1 MTIMVRKTTAT
12 AFDGAAFTAGQSHRR
27 RFVNSKVRVSCWVLL
42 ALCLINFQAQ
52 DPPAAAQESPSAQK
66 SIDASTNKTQSLPPA
81 PKPLRVRRTS
91 LPPAFDRPTPTS
103 LRGLKTME
111 QHFKELVD
119 RVSPAVVCVQV
130 GLGAGSGVVI
140 SEDGLV
146 LTAAHVCGEPDL
158 DVIFNFPD
166 GKTARGKTLGTNHEL
181 DAGLMK
187 ITDRGKWPHVEIG
200 ELDSARIGD
209 WVLALGHPGGFEP
222 QRGTV
227 VRLGRII
234 RLQSAML
241 QSDCTL
247 VGGDSGGPL
256 FDMHGRVIGIHSRI
270 SDSTTANF
278 HVAIEAYLESWDRL
292 VRSESW
298 GGRRPRAYI
307 GANGVDEVDGCK
319 LDRIDENSPASK
331 AGLKIGDLVVKV
343 NDQAIANFAALRQ
356 RVARSRPGD
365 ELAIQVK
372 RDEKELTLKV
382 TVGTTRRSGF
392 TP

>member
-1 MTIMVRKTTAT
+1 MAIMVRKITST
-12 AFDGAAFTAGQSHRR
+12 AFDDAVFAASQSQRALAMPKFLATCR
-27 RFVNSKVRVSCWVLL
+27 LLLVLCAIGL
-42 ALCLINFQAQ
+42 QA
-52 DPPAAAQESPSAQK
+52 DDLRAVAQEPSAQERA
-66 SIDASTNKTQSLPPA
+66 DASTNKTQSLPPA

-111 QHFKELVD
+111 QHFKTLVD
-119 RVSPAVVCVQV
+119 RVSPAVVGVRV
-130 GLGAGSGVVI
+130 GWGTGSGVVI

-187 ITDRGKWPHVEIG
+187 ITDPGKWPHVEIG
-200 ELDSARIGD
+200 ELDSARVGD
-209 WVLALGHPGGFEP
+209 WVLALGHPGGFDP
-222 QRGTV
+222 QRATV

-270 SDSTTANF
+270 SDSTAANF
-278 HVAIEAYLESWDRL
+278 HVAIDAYRESWDRL

-307 GANGVDEVDGCK
+307 GANGVDDADGCK

-331 AGLKIGDLVVKV
+331 GGLKVGDLVVKV
-343 NDQAIANFAALRQ
+343 NEQAITSYAALRQ

-365 ELAIQVK
+365 ELEIQVK
-372 RDEKELTLKV
+372 RNDEELTFKV
-382 TVGTTRRSGF
+382 TVGSTRRSGF